1 MNKSQNLILYTT
13 LVLSVLIVVA
23 RALANDITG
32 QVTIGNTAP
41 SVGSVTIYNE
51 LEMGG
56 ESITLTAGSTVLIR
70 TEATI
75 TDLDGWPDMGN
86 TSLAT
91 LYHYTSD
98 NGLSDDENKHYTTD
112 NCTFENTAENEQLV
126 TCYFNIDFM
135 ALSGSWTANVTTVDL
150 SGMNASNTGTTT
162 INDLTAIE
170 LADAS
175 VNFGVVS
182 MGANSSTAGNMTIK
196 NMGNILINAVLSGT
210 NYTCSTGTI
219 PVGNTRYSLA
229 AGNYDSMSL
238 ALSAVPTGQYNLNL
252 GVRGVATANG
262 VDSTRKEYWTIKIPS
277 SGLSGTCNNTISVT
291 AIGGA

>member
-1 MNKSQNLILYTT
+1 MKKSRDLALYAA
-13 LVLSVLIVVA
+13 LALSVLILVA

-32 QVTIGNTAP
+32 QVTIGDTSP
-41 SVGSVTIYNE
+41 SIGDITIYNE

-56 ESITLTAGSTVLIR
+56 DPITLTAGSTVMVR
-70 TEATI
+70 AEAMVS
-75 TDLDGWPDMGN
+75 DQDGWTDMPN
-86 TSLAT
+86 ITYAT
-91 LYHYTSD
+91 LYHYSSD
-98 NGLSDDENKHYTTD
+98 SSSADDENRHYTSD
-112 NCTFENTAENEQLV
+112 DCIFEETLPNEKLV
-126 TCYFNIDFM
+126 TCFFDIGFM
-135 ALSGSWTANVTTVDL
+135 ALSGTWTVNMTISDLLGANF
-150 SGMNASNTGTTT
+150 SGTQATT

-170 LADAS
+170 LTDSS

-182 MGANSSTAGNMTIK
+182 MGANSSVPGNMTIM

-229 AGNYDSMSL
+229 AGNYDSMSV
-238 ALSAVPTGQYNLNL
+238 ALSAVPTGQYTLNL
-252 GVRGVATANG
+252 GVRGVATADG
-262 VDSTRKEYWTIKIPS
+262 VNSTKNEYWTIKIPS